1 MQRGCVIPSAC
12 CVVMEMEDGVHLG
25 YRRAVLL
32 SEIEALG
39 SLQQAA
45 QVSKIPFA
53 HAWELVRSMNR
64 EFSTPLV
71 VFIGGNTDH
80 VALTARGSEVVRN
93 SWRRFDPAWQNIQ
106 MEHSLQY

>member
-1 MQRGCVIPSAC
+1 MQRGCVIPPAC
-12 CVVMEMEDGVHLG
+12 CLVMEVEDGVHLG

-45 QVSKIPFA
+45 KVNKTPFT
-53 HAWELVRSMNR
+53 HALELVRSMNR

-93 SWRRFDPAWQNIQ
+93 SWRRSDPAWQDIQ
-106 MEHSLQY
+106 IERSRQY

>member
-1 MQRGCVIPSAC
+1 MQRGWVIPPDC
-12 CVVMEMEDGVHLG
+12 CMEIEDGVHLG

-45 QVSKIPFA
+45 KVSKIPFT

-71 VFIGGNTDH
+71 VFIGGTTDD
-80 VALTARGSEVVRN
+80 VALTARGGEVVRN
-93 SWRRFDPAWQNIQ
+93 YWRRFDPAWQDIQ
-106 MEHSLQY
+106 IERSLNY